1 MAGPEPS
8 NAGDAE
14 GERGDA
20 TAHPVLVWCEVCGK
34 EEWTAPAMAFASGW
48 DFAGPGGLYP
58 LGVVSPRT
66 CGGWQSARPY
76 GGASPSSECPPRI
89 SRLRNKP

>member
-8 NAGDAE
+8 NAGGAE

-20 TAHPVLVWCEVCGK
+20 TGHPVLVWCEVCGK
-34 EEWTAPAMAFASGW
+34 EEWTTPTTAFARVGTSPVQEGSTLV
-48 DFAGPGGLYP
+48 GLFHREHAE
-58 LGVVSPRT
+58 VA
-66 CGGWQSARPY
+66 QSARPY